1 MSRTIGRARP
11 GPVMGH
17 GPDRPGDPGGRGPG
31 QTGSRRV
38 WLQALLAVLA
48 LLAGAAL
55 VVGVDRLDVHGGT
68 DVMGILGLLAGVS
81 LVYLVCTT
89 EPVYIFTLAIVL
101 TPFAGNWQQLHIPG
115 PAAPDRLLFVIGA
128 LSVLCRSYVMG
139 TLPKPRF
146 AAPHLLMALAVGYAA
161 MSAVVWH
168 NLFQKGPGLLLI
180 ETFGVLPFIS
190 FWLGPVVFP
199 TDRERAILLRALVA
213 MGAYLGF
220 TALIETTG
228 PSALV
233 WPRYILDPN
242 VGLHF
247 GRARGPFVDA
257 VANGVGLYVG
267 AVASAIATY
276 KWREVRWQRWL
287 AGVICLLCL
296 AGTIM
301 TLERSIW
308 ISTAVATLVGLLASR
323 RTRRYA
329 VPVIVGL
336 AALCAVAIFAIPGL
350 EKNVSQR
357 LSNPESLYDR
367 ENATQTA
374 IAMIETKP
382 LLGFGWN
389 QFAARHDNYI
399 RESPNIPLTG
409 QDIVVHNVY
418 LTYAVELGLVGATL
432 WLLAVILGAGGTAI
446 TRAPPDL
453 EPWRI
458 GLIALLV
465 FFLIGESAV
474 PPTVFVNASLWLW
487 AGVVAAA
494 RYPATA
500 PEFVHRRREV
510 AAATPGTA

>member
-1 MSRTIGRARP
+1 MQ
-11 GPVMGH
+11 V
-17 GPDRPGDPGGRGPG
+17 
-31 QTGSRRV
+31 
-38 WLQALLAVLA
+38 QALLGLLA
-48 LLAGAAL
+48 LIAGFAL
-55 VVGVDRLDVHGGT
+55 VVGAARLDAHGAT
-68 DVMGILGLLAGVS
+68 DAVGILGMVAGIA

-101 TPFAGNWQQLHIPG
+101 TPFASNWQQLHIPG
-115 PAAPDRLLFVIGA
+115 PAAPDRLLFVIGT

-146 AAPHLLMALAVGYAA
+146 AASHAVMALAVAYAA

-168 NLFQKGPGLLLI
+168 NLSQKGPGLLLI

-190 FWLGPVVFP
+190 FWLGPVIFP
-199 TDRERAILLRALVA
+199 TERERMILLRALVLLA
-213 MGAYLGF
+213 AYLGL
-220 TALIETTG
+220 TALLETTG
-228 PSALV
+228 PTSLV
-233 WPRYILDPN
+233 WPRYIQNPA

-247 GRARGPFVDA
+247 GRARGPFADA

-267 AVASAIATY
+267 AVSSAIAAY
-276 KWREVRWQRWL
+276 KWREVRWQKVL
-287 AGVICLLCL
+287 AGAICLLCL

-308 ISTAVATLVGLLASR
+308 ISTLVATVVGLLASR

-329 VPVIVGL
+329 VPVVVGL
-336 AALCAVAIFAIPGL
+336 AALCAVAIFTIPGL
-350 EKNVSQR
+350 ESNVSQR
-357 LSNPESLYDR
+357 LSNPDSLYDR

-418 LTYAVELGLVGATL
+418 LTYAVELGIVGASL
-432 WLLAVILGAGGTAI
+432 WLLAVILGASGTAI
-446 TRAPPDL
+446 TRAPPEL

-458 GLIALLV
+458 GLVALLV

-487 AGVVAAA
+487 AGVVAVA

-500 PEFVHRRREV
+500 PEVVLRRRE
-510 AAATPGTA
+510 AAANPGSA

>member
-1 MSRTIGRARP
+1 MSRTIGPVRP
-11 GPVMGH
+11 GPVT
-17 GPDRPGDPGGRGPG
+17 GRGREGLGGPG
-31 QTGSRRV
+31 PQGSGQAGSGRV
-38 WLQALLAVLA
+38 QLQVLLALTA
-48 LLAGAAL
+48 LLAGGGL
-55 VVGVDRLDVHGGT
+55 VLGASHLGVHGAT
-68 DVMGILGLLAGVS
+68 DAVGILGMLAGVA
-81 LVYLVCTT
+81 LVYLVCTA

-101 TPFAGNWQQLHIPG
+101 TPFASNWQQLHIPG

-128 LSVLCRSYVMG
+128 LSVLCRSYLVG
-139 TLPKPRF
+139 TLPRPRF
-146 AAPHLLMALAVGYAA
+146 AASHAVMALTLAYAA

-190 FWLGPVVFP
+190 FWLGPVIFP
-199 TDRERAILLRALVA
+199 TERERMILLRALVV
-213 MGAYLGF
+213 MGAYLGL
-220 TALIETTG
+220 TALLETTG
-228 PSALV
+228 PKALV
-233 WPRYILDPN
+233 WPRYIENPA

-247 GRARGPFVDA
+247 GRARGPFADA

-267 AVASAIATY
+267 AVSSAIAAY
-276 KWREVRWQRWL
+276 KWRAVRWRQVL
-287 AGVICLLCL
+287 AGAICLLCL

-308 ISTAVATLVGLLASR
+308 ISTVVATIVGMLASR
-323 RTRRYA
+323 WTRRYA

-357 LSNPESLYDR
+357 LSSPESLYDR

-374 IAMIETKP
+374 IAMVEAKP

-389 QFAARHDNYI
+389 QFAARHDPYI

-446 TRAPPDL
+446 TRAPPEI

-458 GLIALLV
+458 GLVALLV

-487 AGVVAAA
+487 AAVVAVV

-500 PEFVHRRREV
+500 PEFVLRRRE
-510 AAATPGTA
+510 AASATPGPA